1 MTLPSLSLRRP
12 GSLRRLSL
20 ALGLGLVTATPA
32 LAQPVA
38 QPLTQ
43 PTTQPGGAPGGPGTR
58 QQRPQRLT
66 PEQRQ
71 KIFPEQRSL
80 AVQDH
85 QARIA
90 ILEKGRRCLT
100 AATNAD
106 ALGDCMRTQR
116 EAMRRQHRQQ
126 MGELQALYQRNGLPM
141 PQWRRLE
148 KPQGPRSGSP
158 GGEI

>member
-1 MTLPSLSLRRP
+1 MSVFAIHPLTLSVPRPARGRHALSTLALLLSL
-12 GSLRRLSL
+12 G
-20 ALGLGLVTATPA
+20 GTAA
-32 LAQPVA
+32 LAQPV
-38 QPLTQ
+38 
-43 PTTQPGGAPGGPGTR
+43 GPMP
-58 QQRPQRLT
+58 PQERLT
-66 PEQRQ
+66 PEQRA
-71 KIFPEQRSL
+71 KIFPDMRRL
-80 AVQDH
+80 TLQDH
-85 QARIA
+85 RARIA
-90 ILEKGRRCLT
+90 ILQRGERCLNN
-100 AATNAD
+100 ATNAD